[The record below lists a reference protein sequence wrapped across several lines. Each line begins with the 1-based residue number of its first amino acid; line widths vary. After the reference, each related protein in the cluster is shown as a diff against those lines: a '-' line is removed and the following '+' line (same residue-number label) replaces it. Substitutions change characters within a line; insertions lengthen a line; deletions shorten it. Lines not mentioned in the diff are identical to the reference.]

1 MAKKPKMIEEPDE
14 LEPGEEYISRDDL
27 EIMFA
32 AIEEED
38 GIPAVWVRFTNFE
51 DMEEAQD
58 YADFLEETLPLL
70 LFHSTTKH

>member
-1 MAKKPKMIEEPDE
+1 MAKNTKKVDEPEE

-32 AIEEED
+32 AMEED
-38 GIPAVWVRFTNFE
+38 DGTPAVWVRFTNFE

-58 YADFLEETLPLL
+58 YADFLQDTLPLL

>member
-1 MAKKPKMIEEPDE
+1 MAKKPKIIEEPTE

-32 AIEEED
+32 AIEEDD